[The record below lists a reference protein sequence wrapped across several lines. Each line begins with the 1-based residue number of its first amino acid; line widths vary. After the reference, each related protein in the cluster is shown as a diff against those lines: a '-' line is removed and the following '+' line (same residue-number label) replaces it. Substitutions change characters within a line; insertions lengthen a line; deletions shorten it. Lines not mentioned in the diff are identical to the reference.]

1 MMRVSAV
8 SLLLIGCLC
17 LTGLPLRAQDQA
29 PPPVDPLHRP
39 FDEILDIYVRD
50 GFVYYNALKLERAR
64 FDRYVA
70 SLDVPPATYQAWT
83 PPRQLAFW
91 LNAYNAFVLKTV
103 IDHYPIRG
111 RAAQYPANSI
121 RQIPGAFETRTF
133 RAAGRTVTL
142 DGIEKEILPD
152 FGDARAILALGRGA
166 VGSTRLR
173 SEAFDGARLDAQ
185 LSEVAAEAVTRHA
198 LVRVNPIEG
207 VLSAS
212 PVFSWREAMFVAS
225 FADRAPATFASRSPI
240 ERAILALVDG
250 HLVTSERN
258 YLRQNSFRIEF
269 HEFDWTLNDL
279 ADR

>member
-1 MMRVSAV
+1 MRRPALYV
-8 SLLLIGCLC
+8 LLAGALYVGGWSV
-17 LTGLPLRAQDQA
+17 TAQQAA
-29 PPPVDPLHRP
+29 PPVVDPLHQP
-39 FDEILDIYVRD
+39 FEAVLDTYVRD
-50 GFVYYNALKLERAR
+50 GLVYYNALRLERPR

-70 SLDVPPATYQAWT
+70 SLDVAPAMYQAWT

-91 LNAYNAFVLKTV
+91 INAYNAFVLRTV

-111 RAAQYPANSI
+111 RASEYPPNSI

-133 RAAGRTVTL
+133 RAAGRAVTL
-142 DGIEKEILPD
+142 DAIEKEILPG
-152 FGDARAILALGRGA
+152 FADARALLALGRGA

-185 LSEVAAEAVTRHA
+185 LSEAAAEAVTRHA
-198 LVRVNPIEG
+198 LVRVDQIDG

-225 FADRAPATFASRSPI
+225 FADRAPATFATRSPI
-240 ERAILALVDG
+240 ERAILALVDA
-250 HLVTSERN
+250 HLVTSERD
-258 YLRQNSFRIEF
+258 YLRRNAFRIVF